1 MPINFGYFSQDS
13 NFKSRFYPDYS
24 ILQHQVEHLRG
35 VGAKIVLTS
44 GSFDLF
50 HIGHA
55 LYLERAKQCG
65 DILIVGV
72 DDDEKIRN
80 RKGEGRPVNPQSERV
95 QILSHLRSVDIITL
109 KYDED
114 PKWELIRIVR
124 PEILVATED
133 NDTSEEIFELESF
146 YCGKVVVMPR
156 QAETSTSAKVRKMN
170 LKNAKKLSKKRGE

>member
-1 MPINFGYFSQDS
+1 
-13 NFKSRFYPDYS
+13 
-24 ILQHQVEHLRG
+24 
-35 VGAKIVLTS
+35 
-44 GSFDLF
+44 
-50 HIGHA
+50 
-55 LYLERAKQCG
+55 
-65 DILIVGV
+65 LIVGV

-80 RKGEGRPVNPQSERV
+80 RKGEGRPVNPQSERA

-133 NDTSEEIFELESF
+133 NYTSEEIFELESF